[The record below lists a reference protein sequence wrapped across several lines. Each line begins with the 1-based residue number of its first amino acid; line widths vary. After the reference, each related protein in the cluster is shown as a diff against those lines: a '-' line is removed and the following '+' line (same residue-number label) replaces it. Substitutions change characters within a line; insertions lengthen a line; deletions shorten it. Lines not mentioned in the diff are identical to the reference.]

1 MNQTVLIGDVGGTSI
16 RFALGRRG
24 PGGVEISE
32 FEKISDPFDRFSDAL
47 AQYLERHDIRVER
60 ALFAIAGPVAEDGT
74 VTMTNRP
81 DWPTIS
87 PRDLQ
92 SRVGLTEVTLVNDF
106 AAMARA
112 IPEMKPEDFVEVLP
126 GKPAVGAP
134 IIVTGPGTGFGVSTL
149 LPEHDGC
156 WRPVTGQGGH
166 TAYAPRSVREAEM
179 AERIAAE
186 HGYISTEM
194 VVSGIWLQSVFD
206 VISDMHGQSREKVS
220 AGEILRRAEAD
231 DPVAREV
238 CLVRACGIMGAAG
251 DLVFINGGHGGV
263 VLTGGVAERMVSW
276 LKSPEAVRRFR
287 ERGTESYY
295 VADVPVRVLMNH
307 EAPLVG
313 AAALLFDRIQRI
325 CA

>member
-1 MNQTVLIGDVGGTSI
+1 MNRTVLIGDVGGTSI

-24 PGGVEISE
+24 AGGVEISE

-47 AQYLERHDIRVER
+47 GQYLQKHDIKVEH

-87 PRDLQ
+87 PRELEA
-92 SRVGLTEVTLVNDF
+92 RFGLHEVTLVNDF

-112 IPEMKPEDFVEVLP
+112 IPEMKSEDFVEVLP
-126 GKPAVGAP
+126 GEAVEEAP

-149 LPEHDGC
+149 LHEYDGS

-179 AERIAAE
+179 SERMAAE

-194 VVSGIWLQSVFD
+194 VVSGIWLQPVFD
-206 VISDMHGQSREKVS
+206 VISDMHGQPREELP
-220 AGEILRRAEAD
+220 AGEILRRAEAG

-238 CLVRACGIMGAAG
+238 CLVRACGVMGAAG

-263 VLTGGVAERMVSW
+263 VLTGGVAERMVAW

-295 VADVPVRVLMNH
+295 VEQVPVKVLMNH

-313 AAALLFDRIQRI
+313 AAALLFDRIRR
-325 CA
+325 AAG